1 MDLKALQRIGYG
13 IYIVCSND
21 GDKINGQI
29 ANTVFQVCSEPPR
42 VAVAINHGNLTHD
55 FIKKSG
61 VFSAMVISQET
72 PLSFIGQFGFKSGR
86 DTNKFQGI
94 NYRIGETRVPIVLD
108 NTLAYMETKVVS
120 SMDVGTHTL
129 FVGQIVAAEV
139 LNEGEPMSYAY
150 YHLVKRGSTPK
161 TAPHYIDV
169 KKEEPKPAMDKYEC
183 NVCGYIY
190 DPAVGDPDGKI
201 PPGTPWEK
209 LPADWVCPS
218 CGASKEEFKKVA

>member
-86 DTNKFQGI
+86 DTNKFQGV
-94 NYRIGETRVPIVLD
+94 NYRIGETGAPIVLD
-108 NTLAYMETKVVS
+108 NTLAYMEAKVVS

-129 FVGQIVAAEV
+129 FVGQVVAAEV